1 MRGRMR
7 KLFLL
12 LVLSSN
18 LFFAQSSLNDFEQG
32 NQLLSENKFSDAES
46 LFHKALKEEPDN
58 LDFKSQLVLALINQN
73 KNDEAEKNIIE
84 ILKKNSSFPPALWY
98 GGLNNFQ
105 KNVPDFRQAISYFER
120 FYKVID
126 ENSNQY
132 FAVNF
137 YIGKSYQNLL
147 YTDGLSYDEVSRM
160 LETYKKYMD
169 IETDTEVTNKIAG
182 FIKTIEEN
190 RPGEN
195 VKKWVITRTQS
206 TKNE

>member
-1 MRGRMR
+1 MKGRMR
-7 KLFLL
+7 RFFLL

-18 LFFAQSSLNDFEQG
+18 LFLAQNSLNDFENG
-32 NQLLSENKFSDAES
+32 NNLLSENKFSEAEN
-46 LFHKALKEEPDN
+46 LFRRALKEEPNN
-58 LDFKSQLVLALINQN
+58 LDFKSQLVLTLINQN

-84 ILKKNSSFPPALWY
+84 ILKENSLFPAALWY

-105 KNVPDFRQAISYFER
+105 RNKPDFRQAVSYFER
-120 FYKVID
+120 FYKLID
-126 ENSNQY
+126 ESSNQY

-160 LETYKKYMD
+160 LETYKKYVD
-169 IETDTEVTNKIAG
+169 IETDTEVKNKITG

-190 RPGEN
+190 RPGKN
-195 VKKWVITRTQS
+195 VEKWVIATTQS
-206 TKNE
+206 AKNK

>member
-1 MRGRMR
+1 MR

-18 LFFAQSSLNDFEQG
+18 LFFAQSSSADFEQG

-84 ILKKNSSFPPALWY
+84 ILKKNSLFPAALWY

-105 KNVPDFRQAISYFER
+105 KNVPDFRRAISYFER
-120 FYKVID
+120 FYQVID

-137 YIGKSYQNLL
+137 YIGRSYQNLL

-190 RPGEN
+190 RPGEH
-195 VKKWVITRTQS
+195 VKKWVVTTTQS